1 MTRYI
6 QIIEDD
12 HNLAMVLSR
21 VLTKEG
27 YDVVVDHTLAE
38 GKARLENGEAPGLI
52 LTDIYLPDG
61 KGLEI
66 LDHAKAIH
74 QDIQVIVMTANAT
87 VESAIEAM
95 KKGAY
100 DYLLKPFLVEELLF
114 TVQRIF
120 RCMDL
125 HTENRYLK
133 EGRKSQFFETGILGN
148 SVQIR
153 EILAIVANV
162 ASSRASVLIEGES
175 GTGKEM
181 IAQAI
186 HFLGNRAEK
195 MFVPINCSAIPDN
208 LLESELFG
216 HVKGAFTGATESKQG
231 LFQFAQGGTL
241 FLDEIGDLSPTLQA
255 KLLRVLHDGRIRRVG
270 DFKEIDT
277 DVRVVAATNKDLS
290 ALIRK
295 GEFRE
300 DLYFRLAVIPIRVP
314 PLRERREDIPIL
326 AEHFIKKFFPGKTPE
341 IRFTREAVCLLMQYA
356 WPGNVRELKN
366 LLERLAILKQGKG
379 IAPEDLPV
387 EFHEPEFIA
396 SQSDAGILNYRD
408 GEGEGPA
415 GVPSGIRRGRPEKI
429 RGKRLESCRVPRAG
443 PGELPADP
451 AAVWVPGVGIPR
463 RRVVRQSINRVS
475 H

>member
-1 MTRYI
+1 MNRNI

-12 HNLAMVLSR
+12 RNLAMVLSR

-27 YDVVVDHTLAE
+27 YEVAVDHTVAE
-38 GKARLENGEAPGLI
+38 AKARLENGEAPGLI

-66 LDHAKAIH
+66 LEFAKAVR
-74 QDIQVIVMTANAT
+74 QDISVIVMTANAT
-87 VESAIEAM
+87 VETAIEAM
-95 KKGAY
+95 KKGAF
-100 DYLLKPFLVEELLF
+100 DYLLKPFRVEELVF

-120 RCMDL
+120 QCRDL
-125 HTENRYLK
+125 STENRFLK
-133 EGRKSQFFETGILGN
+133 DGRKNQFFESGILGN
-148 SVQIR
+148 SVGIR
-153 EILAIVANV
+153 EILAIIANV
-162 ASSRASVLIEGES
+162 SSSRASVLIEGES
-175 GTGKEM
+175 GTGKEL

-186 HFLGNRAEK
+186 HFLGNRSEK

-231 LFQFAQGGTL
+231 LFQYAQGGTL
-241 FLDEIGDLSPTLQA
+241 FLDEIGDLSHTLQA

-314 PLRERREDIPIL
+314 PLRERKEDIL
-326 AEHFIKKFFPGKTPE
+326 LLTEHFIKMCFPGKTAG
-341 IRFTREAVCLLMQYA
+341 IRFTKEALCLLCRYP

-366 LLERLAILKQGKG
+366 LLERLAILNRGKA
-379 IAPEDLPV
+379 IAPVDLPA
-387 EFHEPEFIA
+387 EFHAPGALAAQTDEATLDYRTAKQKVLEEFHRGFVEAALKKHGGNVSKA
-396 SQSDAGILNYRD
+396 SESLGLDRGNFQRIMRRYTLQASDYRE
-408 GEGEGPA
+408 EG
-415 GVPSGIRRGRPEKI
+415 
-429 RGKRLESCRVPRAG
+429 
-443 PGELPADP
+443 
-451 AAVWVPGVGIPR
+451 
-463 RRVVRQSINRVS
+463 
-475 H
+475 

>member
-1 MTRYI
+1 MSRNI

-27 YDVVVDHTLAE
+27 YEVAVDHSVTE
-38 GKARLENGEAPGLI
+38 WKARLENGEAPGLI

-66 LDHAKAIH
+66 LEHAKAVS
-74 QDIQVIVMTANAT
+74 QDIAVIVMTANAT

-95 KKGAY
+95 KKGAF
-100 DYLLKPFLVEELLF
+100 DYLLKPFRVEELVF

-120 RCMDL
+120 SCKDL
-125 HTENRYLK
+125 YSENRYLK

-162 ASSRASVLIEGES
+162 SSSRASVLIEGES
-175 GTGKEM
+175 GTGKEL

-186 HFLGNRAEK
+186 HFLGNRSEK

-216 HVKGAFTGATESKQG
+216 HAKGAFTGATESKQG

-241 FLDEIGDLSPTLQA
+241 FLDEIGDLSQTLQA

-300 DLYFRLAVIPIRVP
+300 DLYFRLAVIPIHVP
-314 PLRERREDIPIL
+314 PLRERKEDIPFL
-326 AEHFIKKFFPGKTPE
+326 AEHFIKMFFAGKTPG
-341 IRFTREAVCLLMQYA
+341 IGISKEAGYLLCHYA

-366 LLERLAILKQGKG
+366 LLERLAILKPGKV
-379 IAPEDLPV
+379 IMPADLPA
-387 EFHEPEFIA
+387 EFHAPGALAAQPDEAILDYRMAKQKVLQEFHRGYVESALKKHGGNVSKA
-396 SQSDAGILNYRD
+396 SESLGLDRGNFQRIMRRYGLQASDYRE
-408 GEGEGPA
+408 EG
-415 GVPSGIRRGRPEKI
+415 
-429 RGKRLESCRVPRAG
+429 
-443 PGELPADP
+443 
-451 AAVWVPGVGIPR
+451 
-463 RRVVRQSINRVS
+463 
-475 H
+475 

>member
-1 MTRYI
+1 MNRNI

-12 HNLAMVLSR
+12 RNLAMVLSR

-27 YDVVVDHTLAE
+27 YEVAVDHTVAE
-38 GKARLENGEAPGLI
+38 AKARLENGETPGLI

-66 LDHAKAIH
+66 LELAKAVRP
-74 QDIQVIVMTANAT
+74 DISVIVMTANAT
-87 VESAIEAM
+87 VETAIEAM
-95 KKGAY
+95 KKGAF
-100 DYLLKPFLVEELLF
+100 DYLLKPFRVEELVF

-120 RCMDL
+120 QCRDL
-125 HTENRYLK
+125 STENRFLK
-133 EGRKSQFFETGILGN
+133 DGRKNQFFESGILGN
-148 SVQIR
+148 SVGIR
-153 EILAIVANV
+153 EILAIIANV
-162 ASSRASVLIEGES
+162 SSSRASVLIEGES
-175 GTGKEM
+175 GTGKEL

-186 HFLGNRAEK
+186 HFLGNRSEK

-241 FLDEIGDLSPTLQA
+241 FLDEIGDLSHTLQA
-255 KLLRVLHDGRIRRVG
+255 KLLRVLHDGQIRRVG
-270 DFKEIDT
+270 DFKEIGT

-314 PLRERREDIPIL
+314 PLRERKEDIL
-326 AEHFIKKFFPGKTPE
+326 LLTEHFIKMFFPGKIPG
-341 IRFTREAVCLLMQYA
+341 IRFTKEALCLLCRYA

-366 LLERLAILKQGKG
+366 LLERLAILNQGKV
-379 IAPEDLPV
+379 IAPVDLPA
-387 EFHEPEFIA
+387 EFHAPGALGAQPDEAILDYRTAKQKVLEEFHRGFVEGALKKHGGNVSKA
-396 SQSDAGILNYRD
+396 SESLGLDRGNFQRIMRRYTLQASDYRE
-408 GEGEGPA
+408 EG
-415 GVPSGIRRGRPEKI
+415 
-429 RGKRLESCRVPRAG
+429 
-443 PGELPADP
+443 
-451 AAVWVPGVGIPR
+451 
-463 RRVVRQSINRVS
+463 
-475 H
+475 

>member
-1 MTRYI
+1 MNRTI

-12 HNLAMVLSR
+12 RNLAMVLSR

-27 YDVVVDHTLAE
+27 YEVAVDHTVAE
-38 GKARLENGEAPGLI
+38 AKARLENGEAPGLI

-66 LDHAKAIH
+66 LEFAKAVR
-74 QDIQVIVMTANAT
+74 QDISVIVMTANAT
-87 VESAIEAM
+87 VETAIEAM
-95 KKGAY
+95 KKGAF
-100 DYLLKPFLVEELLF
+100 DYLLKPFRVEELVF

-120 RCMDL
+120 QCRDL
-125 HTENRYLK
+125 STENRFLK
-133 EGRKSQFFETGILGN
+133 DGRKNQFFESGILGN
-148 SVQIR
+148 SVGIR
-153 EILAIVANV
+153 EILAIIANV
-162 ASSRASVLIEGES
+162 SSSRASVLIEGES
-175 GTGKEM
+175 GTGKEL

-186 HFLGNRAEK
+186 HFLGNRSEK

-231 LFQFAQGGTL
+231 LFQYAQGGTL
-241 FLDEIGDLSPTLQA
+241 FLDEIGDLSHTLQA

-314 PLRERREDIPIL
+314 PLRERKEDIL
-326 AEHFIKKFFPGKTPE
+326 LLTEHFIKMCFPGKTAG
-341 IRFTREAVCLLMQYA
+341 IRFTKEALCLLCRYP

-366 LLERLAILKQGKG
+366 LLERLAILNRGKA
-379 IAPEDLPV
+379 IAPVDLPA
-387 EFHEPEFIA
+387 EFHAPGALAAQTDEATLDYRTAKQKVLEEFHRGFVEAALKKHGGNVSKA
-396 SQSDAGILNYRD
+396 SESLGLDRGNFQRIMRRYTLQASDYRE
-408 GEGEGPA
+408 EG
-415 GVPSGIRRGRPEKI
+415 
-429 RGKRLESCRVPRAG
+429 
-443 PGELPADP
+443 
-451 AAVWVPGVGIPR
+451 
-463 RRVVRQSINRVS
+463 
-475 H
+475 

>member
-1 MTRYI
+1 MNRNI

-12 HNLAMVLSR
+12 RNLAMVLSR

-27 YDVVVDHTLAE
+27 YEVAVDHTVAE
-38 GKARLENGEAPGLI
+38 AKARLENGETPGLI

-66 LDHAKAIH
+66 LELAKAVRP
-74 QDIQVIVMTANAT
+74 DISVIVMTANAT
-87 VESAIEAM
+87 VETAIEAM
-95 KKGAY
+95 KKGAF
-100 DYLLKPFLVEELLF
+100 DYLLKPFRVEELVF

-120 RCMDL
+120 QCRDL
-125 HTENRYLK
+125 STENRFLK
-133 EGRKSQFFETGILGN
+133 DGRKNQFFESGILGN
-148 SVQIR
+148 SVGIR
-153 EILAIVANV
+153 EILAIIANV
-162 ASSRASVLIEGES
+162 SSSRASVLIEGES
-175 GTGKEM
+175 GTGKEL

-186 HFLGNRAEK
+186 HFLGNRSEK

-241 FLDEIGDLSPTLQA
+241 FLDEIGDLSHTLQA
-255 KLLRVLHDGRIRRVG
+255 KLLRVLHDGQIRRVG
-270 DFKEIDT
+270 DFKEIGT

-314 PLRERREDIPIL
+314 PLRERKEDIL
-326 AEHFIKKFFPGKTPE
+326 LLTEHFIKMFFPGKTPG
-341 IRFTREAVCLLMQYA
+341 IRFTKEALCLLCRYA

-366 LLERLAILKQGKG
+366 LLERLAILNQGKV
-379 IAPEDLPV
+379 IAPVDLPA
-387 EFHEPEFIA
+387 EFHAPGALGAQPDEAILDYRTAKQKVLEEFHRGFVEAALKKHGGNVSKA
-396 SQSDAGILNYRD
+396 SESLGLDRGNFQRIMRRYTLQASDYRE
-408 GEGEGPA
+408 EG
-415 GVPSGIRRGRPEKI
+415 
-429 RGKRLESCRVPRAG
+429 
-443 PGELPADP
+443 
-451 AAVWVPGVGIPR
+451 
-463 RRVVRQSINRVS
+463 
-475 H
+475 

>member
-1 MTRYI
+1 MSRNI

-12 HNLAMVLSR
+12 HNLAMILSR

-27 YDVVVDHTLAE
+27 YEVAVDHSLTE
-38 GKARLENGEAPGLI
+38 GKARLDGGEPPAVI

-61 KGLEI
+61 RGLEI
-66 LDHAKAIH
+66 LEYAKAVGP
-74 QDIQVIVMTANAT
+74 DIAIIVMTAHAT

-100 DYLLKPFLVEELLF
+100 DYLLKPFRVEELVY

-120 RCMDL
+120 TCKEL
-125 HTENRYLK
+125 HTENRFLK
-133 EGRKSQFFETGILGN
+133 EGRKNQFFETGILGN
-148 SVQIR
+148 SIQIR
-153 EILAIVANV
+153 EILAVIAGVAN
-162 ASSRASVLIEGES
+162 SKASVLIEGES
-175 GTGKEM
+175 GTGKEL

-231 LFQFAQGGTL
+231 LFLFAQGGTL
-241 FLDEIGDLSPTLQA
+241 FLDEIGDLSKTLQA

-270 DFKEIDT
+270 DFKEIET

-290 ALIRK
+290 ALIRS

-300 DLYFRLAVIPIRVP
+300 DLYFRLAVLPVRVP
-314 PLRERREDIPIL
+314 PLRERKEDIPLL
-326 AEHFIKKFFPGKTPE
+326 ADHFLKKFSAGKAPE
-341 IRFTREAVCLLMQYA
+341 IRFSKEAAGLLFRYS

-366 LLERLAILKQGKG
+366 LLERLAILKQGKV
-379 IAPEDLPV
+379 IEPEDLPG
-387 EFHEPEFIA
+387 EFHLREAPADPTDEA
-396 SQSDAGILNYRD
+396 TLNYRMAKQKVLEEFHREFVESALRKHGGNVSKASESLGLD
-408 GEGEGPA
+408 RGNFQRIMRRYGLHASGYREEG
-415 GVPSGIRRGRPEKI
+415 
-429 RGKRLESCRVPRAG
+429 
-443 PGELPADP
+443 
-451 AAVWVPGVGIPR
+451 
-463 RRVVRQSINRVS
+463 
-475 H
+475 

>member
-1 MTRYI
+1 MNRNI

-12 HNLAMVLSR
+12 RNLAMVLSR

-27 YDVVVDHTLAE
+27 YEVAVDHTVAE
-38 GKARLENGEAPGLI
+38 AKARLENGETPGLI

-66 LDHAKAIH
+66 LELAKAVRP
-74 QDIQVIVMTANAT
+74 DISVIVMTANAT
-87 VESAIEAM
+87 VETAIEAM
-95 KKGAY
+95 KKGAF
-100 DYLLKPFLVEELLF
+100 DYLLKPFRVEELVF

-120 RCMDL
+120 QCRDL
-125 HTENRYLK
+125 STENRFLK
-133 EGRKSQFFETGILGN
+133 DGRKNQFFESGILGN
-148 SVQIR
+148 SVGIR
-153 EILAIVANV
+153 EILAIIANV
-162 ASSRASVLIEGES
+162 SSSRASVLIEGES
-175 GTGKEM
+175 GTGKEL

-186 HFLGNRAEK
+186 HFLGNRSEK

-241 FLDEIGDLSPTLQA
+241 FLDEIGDLSHTLQA
-255 KLLRVLHDGRIRRVG
+255 KLLRVLHDGQIRRVG
-270 DFKEIDT
+270 DFKEIGT

-314 PLRERREDIPIL
+314 PLRERKEDIL
-326 AEHFIKKFFPGKTPE
+326 LLTEHFIKMFFPGKIPG
-341 IRFTREAVCLLMQYA
+341 IRFTKEALCLLCRYA

-366 LLERLAILKQGKG
+366 LLERLAILNQGKV
-379 IAPEDLPV
+379 IAPVDLPA
-387 EFHEPEFIA
+387 EFHAPGALGAQPDEAILDYRTAKQKVLEEFHRGFVEAALKKHGGNVSKA
-396 SQSDAGILNYRD
+396 SESLGLDRGNFQRIMRRYTLQASDYRE
-408 GEGEGPA
+408 EG
-415 GVPSGIRRGRPEKI
+415 
-429 RGKRLESCRVPRAG
+429 
-443 PGELPADP
+443 
-451 AAVWVPGVGIPR
+451 
-463 RRVVRQSINRVS
+463 
-475 H
+475 

>member
-1 MTRYI
+1 MNRII

-27 YDVVVDHTLAE
+27 YEVAVDHTVTE
-38 GKARLENGEAPGLI
+38 WKARLENGEAPGLI

-61 KGLEI
+61 RGLEI
-66 LDHAKAIH
+66 LEHAKAVSR
-74 QDIQVIVMTANAT
+74 DISVIVMTANAT

-95 KKGAY
+95 KKGAF
-100 DYLLKPFLVEELLF
+100 DYLLKPFRVEELVF

-120 RCMDL
+120 NCKDL
-125 HTENRYLK
+125 SIENRYLK
-133 EGRKSQFFETGILGN
+133 EGRKSHFFETGILGT
-148 SVQIR
+148 SLQIR

-162 ASSRASVLIEGES
+162 SNSRASVLIEGES
-175 GTGKEM
+175 GTGKEL

-231 LFQFAQGGTL
+231 LFLYAQGGTL
-241 FLDEIGDLSPTLQA
+241 SLDEIGDLSKALQA
-255 KLLRVLHDGRIRRVG
+255 QLLRVVHYGRIRRVG

-277 DVRVVAATNKDLS
+277 DVRIVAATNRDLP

-300 DLYFRLAVIPIRVP
+300 DLYFRLAVIPIHAP
-314 PLRERREDIPIL
+314 PLRERKEDIPIL
-326 AEHFIKKFFPGKTPE
+326 ADHFLKMFFAGKTPE
-341 IRFTREAVCLLMQYA
+341 IRFSKEAANLLFHYA

-366 LLERLAILKQGKG
+366 LLERLAILKPGKV
-379 IAPEDLPV
+379 IAPVDLPV
-387 EFHEPEFIA
+387 EFHAPGALAAQPDEA
-396 SQSDAGILNYRD
+396 TLNYRMAKQKVLQEFHRGFVESALKKHGGNVSKASESLGLD
-408 GEGEGPA
+408 RGNFQRIMRRYGLQASDYRDEG
-415 GVPSGIRRGRPEKI
+415 
-429 RGKRLESCRVPRAG
+429 
-443 PGELPADP
+443 
-451 AAVWVPGVGIPR
+451 
-463 RRVVRQSINRVS
+463 
-475 H
+475 

>member
-1 MTRYI
+1 MNRNI

-27 YDVVVDHTLAE
+27 YEVVVDHTVAE

-66 LDHAKAIH
+66 LEHAKAIH
-74 QDIQVIVMTANAT
+74 QDIPVIVMTANAT
-87 VESAIEAM
+87 VETAIEAM
-95 KKGAY
+95 RKGAY
-100 DYLLKPFLVEELLF
+100 DYLLKPFQSEELVF
-114 TVQRIF
+114 TVQRLF

-148 SVQIR
+148 SAQIR
-153 EILAIVANV
+153 EILAITAN
-162 ASSRASVLIEGES
+162 AAGSRASVLIEGES
-175 GTGKEM
+175 GTGKEL

-277 DVRVVAATNKDLS
+277 DVRIVAATNKELS

-314 PLRERREDIPIL
+314 PLRERKEDVPFL
-326 AEHFIKKFFPGKTPE
+326 AEHFIKMFFSGKTPG
-341 IRFTREAVCLLMQYA
+341 IRISNEAGYLLCQYA

-366 LLERLAILKQGKG
+366 LLERLAILKPGKV
-379 IAPEDLPV
+379 IMPADLPV
-387 EFHEPEFIA
+387 EFHAQGAVAAQPDEATLDYRMAKRKVLEEFHRGFVESALKKHGGNVSKA
-396 SQSDAGILNYRD
+396 SESLGMDRGNFQRILRRYGLQASEYR
-408 GEGEGPA
+408 EE
-415 GVPSGIRRGRPEKI
+415 E
-429 RGKRLESCRVPRAG
+429 
-443 PGELPADP
+443 
-451 AAVWVPGVGIPR
+451 
-463 RRVVRQSINRVS
+463 
-475 H
+475 

>member
-1 MTRYI
+1 MNRTI

-12 HNLAMVLSR
+12 RNLAMVLSR

-27 YDVVVDHTLAE
+27 YEVAVDHTVAE
-38 GKARLENGEAPGLI
+38 AKARLENGETPGLI

-66 LDHAKAIH
+66 LELAKAVRP
-74 QDIQVIVMTANAT
+74 DISVIVMTANAT
-87 VESAIEAM
+87 VETAIEAM
-95 KKGAY
+95 KKGAF
-100 DYLLKPFLVEELLF
+100 DYLLKPFRVEELVF

-120 RCMDL
+120 QCRDL
-125 HTENRYLK
+125 STENRFLK
-133 EGRKSQFFETGILGN
+133 DGRKNQFFESGILGN
-148 SVQIR
+148 SVGIR
-153 EILAIVANV
+153 EILAIIANV
-162 ASSRASVLIEGES
+162 SSSRASVLIEGES
-175 GTGKEM
+175 GTGKEL

-186 HFLGNRAEK
+186 HFLGNRSEK

-231 LFQFAQGGTL
+231 LFQYAQGGTL
-241 FLDEIGDLSPTLQA
+241 FLDEIGDLSHTLQA

-314 PLRERREDIPIL
+314 PLRERKEDIL
-326 AEHFIKKFFPGKTPE
+326 LLTEHFIKMCFPGKTAG
-341 IRFTREAVCLLMQYA
+341 IRFTKEALCLLCRYP

-366 LLERLAILKQGKG
+366 LLERLAILNRGKA
-379 IAPEDLPV
+379 IAPVDLPA
-387 EFHEPEFIA
+387 EFHAPGALAAQTDEATLDYRTAKQKVLEEFHRGFVEAALKKHGGNVSKA
-396 SQSDAGILNYRD
+396 SESLGLDRGNFQRIMRRYTLQASDYRE
-408 GEGEGPA
+408 EG
-415 GVPSGIRRGRPEKI
+415 
-429 RGKRLESCRVPRAG
+429 
-443 PGELPADP
+443 
-451 AAVWVPGVGIPR
+451 
-463 RRVVRQSINRVS
+463 
-475 H
+475 

>member
-1 MTRYI
+1 MNRII
-6 QIIEDD
+6 QIVEDD

-27 YDVVVDHTLAE
+27 YEVAVDHTVTE

-66 LDHAKAIH
+66 LEHAKAVS
-74 QDIQVIVMTANAT
+74 QDIAVIVMTANAT

-100 DYLLKPFLVEELLF
+100 DYLLKPFRVEELVL
-114 TVQRIF
+114 TVQRI
-120 RCMDL
+120 CHCKGL
-125 HTENRYLK
+125 QAENRYLK

-153 EILAIVANV
+153 EILAVIANV
-162 ASSRASVLIEGES
+162 SNSRASVLIEGES
-175 GTGKEM
+175 GTGKEL

-241 FLDEIGDLSPTLQA
+241 FLDEIGDLSQTLQA

-270 DFKEIDT
+270 DF
-277 DVRVVAATNKDLS
+277 
-290 ALIRK
+290 
-295 GEFRE
+295 
-300 DLYFRLAVIPIRVP
+300 
-314 PLRERREDIPIL
+314 
-326 AEHFIKKFFPGKTPE
+326 
-341 IRFTREAVCLLMQYA
+341 
-356 WPGNVRELKN
+356 
-366 LLERLAILKQGKG
+366 
-379 IAPEDLPV
+379 
-387 EFHEPEFIA
+387 
-396 SQSDAGILNYRD
+396 
-408 GEGEGPA
+408 
-415 GVPSGIRRGRPEKI
+415 
-429 RGKRLESCRVPRAG
+429 
-443 PGELPADP
+443 
-451 AAVWVPGVGIPR
+451 
-463 RRVVRQSINRVS
+463 
-475 H
+475 

>member
-1 MTRYI
+1 MNRNI

-12 HNLAMVLSR
+12 HNLSMVLSR

-27 YDVVVDHTLAE
+27 YEVAVDHTVAE
-38 GKARLENGEAPGLI
+38 AKARLDNGEAPGLV

-61 KGLEI
+61 RGMEI
-66 LDHAKAIH
+66 LEHAKVVNP
-74 QDIQVIVMTANAT
+74 DIAVIVMTAHAT

-95 KKGAY
+95 KKGAF
-100 DYLLKPFLVEELLF
+100 DYLLKPFRVEELVF

-120 RCMDL
+120 RCKDL
-125 HTENRYLK
+125 SSENRFLK
-133 EGRKSQFFETGILGN
+133 EERKSHFFETGILGN

-153 EILAIVANV
+153 EILATIANV
-162 ASSRASVLIEGES
+162 SRSRASVLIDGES
-175 GTGKEM
+175 GTGKEL

-195 MFVPINCSAIPDN
+195 MFVPINCGAIPDN

-241 FLDEIGDLSPTLQA
+241 FLDEIGDLSGNLQA
-255 KLLRVLHDGRIRRVG
+255 KLLRVLQDGRIRRVG

-300 DLYFRLAVIPIRVP
+300 DLYFRLAVIPIHAP
-314 PLRERREDIPIL
+314 PLRERKEDIPIL
-326 AEHFIKKFFPGKTPE
+326 ADHFLKMFFAGKAPE
-341 IRFTREAVCLLMQYA
+341 IRFSKEATNLLFHYA

-366 LLERLAILKQGKG
+366 LLERLAILKPGKV
-379 IAPEDLPV
+379 IVPVDLPP
-387 EFHEPEFIA
+387 EFHAPGALSALPDEATLDYRTAKQKVLQEFHRGFVESALKKHGGNVSKA
-396 SQSDAGILNYRD
+396 SESLGLDRGNFQRILRRYGLQASDYRD
-408 GEGEGPA
+408 EG
-415 GVPSGIRRGRPEKI
+415 
-429 RGKRLESCRVPRAG
+429 
-443 PGELPADP
+443 
-451 AAVWVPGVGIPR
+451 
-463 RRVVRQSINRVS
+463 
-475 H
+475 